1 MAHRI
6 DPARVEEAARAID
19 PVFTGSPQLRAEDL
33 GAAVGCDVVLK
44 VETVN
49 PIRSFKGRGTDLLV
63 RESQDAAVACAS
75 AGNFGQG
82 LAYAGRTHGRAV
94 HVFTAAS
101 ANPMKVARMRALGA
115 TVHQVADDFDAAKD
129 AAEAEAARHGWR
141 LVVDGRE
148 PEIAAGAA
156 TMALELGAGP
166 WTLDH
171 VLVPVGNG
179 SLICG
184 IGSWVKATSP
194 GTEVVAVGP
203 AGAPAMERAWRT
215 GDMAPGGPTATIAD
229 GLAARVPVPEAL
241 ELMREVVD
249 RFVLVDDE
257 LLLRAMRLLVERA
270 GILSE
275 PSGAAGLAGLLA
287 LGEELRGRTV
297 AVPVCGSNVTP
308 ADLARALAV

>member
-1 MAHRI
+1 MALRI
-6 DPARVEEAARAID
+6 DPARVERAARAID
-19 PVFTGSPQLRAEDL
+19 AVFTTSPQLRAEDL

-44 VETVN
+44 AETVT

-63 RESQDAAVACAS
+63 RTSRDGAFACAS

-94 HVFTAAS
+94 HVFTAAG
-101 ANPMKVARMRALGA
+101 ANPSKVARMRALGA
-115 TVHQVADDFDAAKD
+115 TVHQVEGDFDAAKD
-129 AAEAEAARHGWR
+129 AAEAEAAQRGWR

-148 PEIAAGAA
+148 PEIAEGAA
-156 TMALELGAGP
+156 TMALELGVGP

-184 IGSWVKATSP
+184 IASWVKATSP
-194 GTEVVAVGP
+194 ATEVIAVGP
-203 AGAPAMERAWRT
+203 TGAPTMERAWRT

-229 GLAARVPVPEAL
+229 GLAARVPVSEAL
-241 ELMREVVD
+241 ELMRDVVD

-257 LLLRAMRLLVERA
+257 LLLRAVRLLVDRA

-287 LGEELRGRTV
+287 LGDELRGRTV
-297 AVPVCGSNVTP
+297 GVPVCGSNVAP
-308 ADLARALAV
+308 ADLARALAI